1 MVAIIFTR
9 YLKNSELDI
18 EFDQGSLEKGSLLF
32 ENTMKTLSKN
42 TFKRKLKG
50 NEQIIKYFTSS

>member
-42 TFKRKLKG
+42 TFKRTMSK
-50 NEQIIKYFTSS
+50 